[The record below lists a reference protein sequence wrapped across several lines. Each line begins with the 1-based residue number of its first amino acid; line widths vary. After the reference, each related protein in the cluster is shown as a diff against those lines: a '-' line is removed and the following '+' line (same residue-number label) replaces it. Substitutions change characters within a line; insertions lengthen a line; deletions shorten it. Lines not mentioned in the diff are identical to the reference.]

1 MPTEKTWTEKKYR
14 EAGLERLSV
23 RLLAGYKDRL
33 RALAEDEGFSIGEM
47 IESWIELEEQGQLQA
62 RTRKAWTRR
71 G

>member
-33 RALAEDEGFSIGEM
+33 RALAEEEGFSVGEM
-47 IESWIELEEQGQLQA
+47 IESWIEIEEHEQAQA
-62 RTRKAWTRR
+62 RLRSRR